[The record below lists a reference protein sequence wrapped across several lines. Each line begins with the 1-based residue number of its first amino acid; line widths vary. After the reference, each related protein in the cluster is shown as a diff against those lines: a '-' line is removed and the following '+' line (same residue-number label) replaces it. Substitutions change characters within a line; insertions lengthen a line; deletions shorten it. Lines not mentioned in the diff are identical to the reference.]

1 MPKVTP
7 SDREMANRNTRAVIN
22 AAKEMQGYGNQKLI
36 TVLNIS
42 RTEFYRRQR
51 DTDNYRLGDIRK
63 LTKILHLTDEDIIRI
78 VRGKEK

>member
-7 SDREMANRNTRAVIN
+7 SDREMADRNTRAVIN
-22 AAKEMQGYGNQKLI
+22 AAKEMQGIGNQKLM
-36 TVLNIS
+36 VSLGLS
-42 RTEFYRRQR
+42 HTEFYRRQK

-78 VRGKEK
+78 VRGREK